1 MSNKR
6 NIKLAK
12 TVLNTKSTA
21 KLDEEVKKILDANI
35 ADPPKFAGGPPFCQH
50 IPPHTICGIPYED
63 CCSKNKDEDEDT
75 KEPE

>member
-21 KLDEEVKKILDANI
+21 KLDEEVQQVLDANI
-35 ADPPKFAGGPPFCQH
+35 PDPPGGLSFAKE
-50 IPPHTICGIPYED
+50 TE
-63 CCSKNKDEDEDT
+63 EDEDT

>member
-6 NIKLAK
+6 IKLAE

-21 KLDEEVKKILDANI
+21 KLDEEVQKVLDANI
-35 ADPPKFAGGPPFCQH
+35 PDPPGGLSFAEE
-50 IPPHTICGIPYED
+50 T
-63 CCSKNKDEDEDT
+63 KEDEDT